1 MTLQSIRR
9 RLASWFAPAAEAG
22 LDRDALAAL
31 YLKGD
36 GIEVGALHNPLPLPK
51 QARVRYVDRMSVADL
66 RRQYPE
72 LETTPL
78 VEPDI
83 VDDGEK
89 LTRFADAS
97 LDFVIAN
104 HFLEHC
110 EDPIATLKSFGR
122 VLKPGGILYL
132 AVPDKRYTWD
142 VDRPTTTI
150 EHLVA
155 DHEQG
160 PAVSRSEHFREFAG
174 AMHKLAGVPMY
185 EKTLH
190 LLTDPAHL
198 ERVNYSIHFHVWN
211 HSEFLALMVAM
222 LQRYAIPLE
231 IELALAL
238 TRVGETVT
246 ILRKR

>member
-1 MTLQSIRR
+1 MTLQAIRQ
-9 RLASWFAPAAEAG
+9 RLAAWLNPAAAT

-36 GIEVGALHNPLPLPK
+36 GIEVGALHNPLPPPEG
-51 QARVRYVDRMSVADL
+51 ARVRYVDRMTVADL

-89 LTRFADAS
+89 LTSFADAS

-110 EDPIATLKSFGR
+110 EDPIATLKSFAR

-132 AVPDKRYTWD
+132 AVPDKRFTWD
-142 VDRPTTTI
+142 IDRPTTTI

-160 PAVSRSEHFREFAG
+160 PAVSRTEHFREFAG

-190 LLTDPAHL
+190 LLTDPAYL
-198 ERVNYSIHFHVWN
+198 ERINYSIHFHVWD
-211 HSEFLALMVAM
+211 HHEFLSLLVAI
-222 LQRYAIPLE
+222 LKRYAIPFE
-231 IELALAL
+231 IELALTL
-238 TRVGETVT
+238 TTVVETVA
-246 ILRKR
+246 ILRKK